1 MQNLLIFLLISAAIE
16 SRQVLFDQLPGQLT
30 DAQTANLKDLYD
42 RFMITMNPFS
52 SVLSDFHRR
61 ENQFEVGVFNMAEI
75 GK

>member
-42 RFMITMNPFS
+42 RFMITMNPFDDDIHDES
-52 SVLSDFHRR
+52 QPIAGTDGFMDELF
-61 ENQFEVGVFNMAEI
+61 F
-75 GK
+75 